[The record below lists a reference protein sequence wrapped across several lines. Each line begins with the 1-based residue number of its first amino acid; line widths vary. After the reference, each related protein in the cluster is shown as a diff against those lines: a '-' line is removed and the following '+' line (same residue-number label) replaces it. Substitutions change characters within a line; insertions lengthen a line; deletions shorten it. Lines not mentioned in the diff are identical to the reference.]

1 MKMLHL
7 LHTVLEKSIS
17 DFKENIDKH
26 LPDSNPEVLFLFIHY
41 T

>member
-1 MKMLHL
+1 MLHL

-17 DFKENIDKH
+17 DFDENIDKH
-26 LPDSNPEVLFLFIHY
+26 LPVLNPEVLFLFIIY

>member
-1 MKMLHL
+1 MLHL
-7 LHTVLEKSIS
+7 LRTVLEKSIS

-26 LPDSNPEVLFLFIHY
+26 LPDSNPEVLFLFIHH